1 MLPKTK
7 VYLKSY
13 DEKTK
18 QMYFLLKM
26 TGYQKYIT
34 VFGIELAIALI
45 LRGPIYNKKFLK
57 TKITSYS
64 HEATGFHDNEISK
77 VGSNYTCL
85 GAILIN
91 FVFGKEENNY
101 LQVFLKEC
109 KYIEKEKES
118 DLISY

>member
-1 MLPKTK
+1 M
-7 VYLKSY
+7 
-13 DEKTK
+13 
-18 QMYFLLKM
+18 
-26 TGYQKYIT
+26 
-34 VFGIELAIALI
+34 
-45 LRGPIYNKKFLK
+45 RGPIYNKKFLK

-109 KYIEKEKES
+109 KYIEKEKKS
-118 DLISY
+118 DLTSYWWFWWVW